1 MSNALLLPALSI
13 RQPWAGLIVA
23 GRKRIEI
30 RHWSTA
36 LRGRLLIH
44 ASKTR
49 DERSEAVGQV
59 TSDVEDL
66 CGLTGGV
73 IGLVDLI
80 ECHEYRT
87 RNQFVRAA
95 ADHLNMPEWFT
106 PPAMYGLRLAA
117 PIAVPFH
124 RCSGQ
129 TRFFYVGGVT
139 VPPVIFP
146 PEYSP

>member
-1 MSNALLLPALSI
+1 MLLPAISI

-30 RHWSTA
+30 RHWSTS

-49 DERSEAVGQV
+49 DERREALYRI
-59 TSDVEDL
+59 TPDVEAL
-66 CGLTGGV
+66 CSLTGGV

-80 ECHEYRT
+80 ECQEYRT
-87 RNQFVRAA
+87 RDQFVRAA
-95 ADHLNMPEWFT
+95 ADHLNLPEWFD
-106 PPAMYGLRLAA
+106 PPAMYGFCLAT